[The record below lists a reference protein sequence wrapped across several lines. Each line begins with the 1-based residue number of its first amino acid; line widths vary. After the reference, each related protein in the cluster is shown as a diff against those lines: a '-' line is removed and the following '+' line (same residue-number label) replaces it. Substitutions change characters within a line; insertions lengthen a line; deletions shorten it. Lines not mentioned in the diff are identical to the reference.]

1 MPSVVTSFETKLF
14 LLDQNIN
21 MVMTNAYQSSFIV
34 QNFINIVCLTIIVSQ
49 VFIKSRFIRVSLVFS
64 VKRERER

>member
-1 MPSVVTSFETKLF
+1 
-14 LLDQNIN
+14 

-64 VKRERER
+64 NVCSFGTAGETMFSLVLSS

>member
-1 MPSVVTSFETKLF
+1 
-14 LLDQNIN
+14 

-34 QNFINIVCLTIIVSQ
+34 QNFINIVCLKIIVSQ

-64 VKRERER
+64 VKRERERDEF

>member
-1 MPSVVTSFETKLF
+1 
-14 LLDQNIN
+14 

-49 VFIKSRFIRVSLVFS
+49 VFIKSRFIRVPLVFS